1 MTFLFASLSFFSS
14 FTVLDGLIIVALVAL
29 TAVQIWT
36 LLRSTS
42 LSKQRKKIR
51 LGLNVLMGMVI
62 LIYVIQPH
70 WTTSANTSRVLLVSE
85 NVPLEAIKKAQD
97 SLKITETFSFDDFE
111 RRTSETAD
119 FAAQLGT
126 VYVLGQDARPQMLAH
141 LSQHE
146 IHWIPWFKNNELA
159 SIQWKA
165 MLRKGEL
172 QEVSGA
178 IALDA
183 PKVLKINYA
192 NQVLD
197 SVLLR
202 KGNQTFRLTFPS
214 FAIGRTETTLLLD
227 NQPLQK
233 VAFYSRKPQ
242 PVSAYFVLQ
251 NPDFESK
258 ALAEWLG
265 KKGGRVEMV
274 TAVAKNTQTRVSMNQ
289 VKNKKDFV
297 PDIVFTDPENAGH
310 PLVKKAV
317 SDGKSVLFYNIT
329 NPEQAAKKLNATLGT
344 KWNLKKISND
354 ESVLVGNGLTALP
367 YRLAENPNQKNILGY
382 PVAVQ
387 KTGGMVG
394 LSLLNETFSLKLSGD
409 SLNYDKIW
417 SGILQALVP
426 AQEGNIV
433 VTAPLWKDTRASL
446 VLNKFSQPL
455 STVSV
460 AEDTVSLQRSSLN
473 AFSYGT
479 DYTFRKSGWQPFQD
493 SLEVYVEENETV
505 VSNAA
510 RMAESVQAH
519 SSNQS
524 KYSAGTTQLITA
536 KLPDWAWLVL
546 FLLCLTALWVEP
558 KLRY

>member
-1 MTFLFASLSFFSS
+1 MAFLFFFQIFFSS
-14 FTVLDGLIIVALVAL
+14 PTLLDGLIIAALIAL
-29 TAVQIWT
+29 IAVQIGA
-36 LLRSTS
+36 LLRANS
-42 LSKQRKKIR
+42 LSKKRKQIR
-51 LGLNVLMGMVI
+51 LGLNVLMGIVL

-70 WTTSANTSRVLLVSE
+70 WTTSADTNRVLLVSE
-85 NVPLEAIKKAQD
+85 NIPLDAVKKAQD
-97 SLKITETFSFDDFE
+97 SLKITETFSLEDFE

-119 FAAQLGT
+119 FVAQLGT
-126 VYVLGQDARPQMLAH
+126 VYVLGQDARPQLLAH
-141 LSQHE
+141 LSNHE
-146 IHWIPWFKNNELA
+146 IHWIPWFKKNELT

-178 IALDA
+178 VALDA

-197 SVLLR
+197 SVSLR
-202 KGNQTFRLTFPS
+202 KGSQTFRLTFPS

-233 VAFYSRKPQ
+233 VAFCSRKPQ
-242 PVSAYFVLQ
+242 PISAYFVLQ

-258 ALAEWLG
+258 AVAEWLG
-265 KKGGRVEMV
+265 KKGSRVEMV
-274 TAVAKNTQTRVSMNQ
+274 TAVAKNTQMSVSMNQ

-329 NPEQAAKKLNATLGT
+329 NPEQAAKKVNAALGT

-367 YRLAENPNQKNILGY
+367 YRLAKNPNQKNILGY

-394 LSLLNETFSLKLSGD
+394 LSLFNETFSLKLSGD
-409 SLNYDKIW
+409 SLAYDKIW

-455 STVSV
+455 PSISV
-460 AEDTVSLQRSSLN
+460 AEDTVSLQRSALNSL
-473 AFSYGT
+473 SYGT
-479 DYTFRKSGWQPFQD
+479 DYIFRKSGWQTFLD
-493 SLEVYVEENETV
+493 SLEVYVEENETT

-519 SSNQS
+519 KSNLP
-524 KYSAGTTQLITA
+524 KYSRETTQQMTE
-536 KLPDWAWLVL
+536 KLPDWAWLGL
-546 FLLCLTALWVEP
+546 FLFCLTALWVEP

>member
-1 MTFLFASLSFFSS
+1 MAFLFFFQIFFSS
-14 FTVLDGLIIVALVAL
+14 PTLLDGLIIAALIAL
-29 TAVQIWT
+29 IAVQIGA
-36 LLRSTS
+36 LLRANS
-42 LSKQRKKIR
+42 LSKKRKQIR
-51 LGLNVLMGMVI
+51 LGLNVLMGIVL

-70 WTTSANTSRVLLVSE
+70 WTTSADTKRVLLVSE
-85 NVPLEAIKKAQD
+85 NIPLDAVKKAQD
-97 SLKITETFSFDDFE
+97 SLKITETFSLEDFE

-119 FAAQLGT
+119 FVAQLGT
-126 VYVLGQDARPQMLAH
+126 VYVLGQDAPPQLLAH
-141 LSQHE
+141 LSNHE
-146 IHWIPWFKNNELA
+146 IHWIPWFKKNELT

-172 QEVSGA
+172 QDVSGA
-178 IALDA
+178 VALDA

-197 SVLLR
+197 SVSLR
-202 KGNQTFRLTFPS
+202 KGSQTFRLTFPS

-242 PVSAYFVLQ
+242 PISAYFVLQ

-258 ALAEWLG
+258 AVAEWLG
-265 KKGGRVEMV
+265 KKGSRVEMV
-274 TAVAKNTQTRVSMNQ
+274 TAVAKNTQMSVSMNQ

-317 SDGKSVLFYNIT
+317 SEGKSVLFYNIT
-329 NPEQAAKKLNATLGT
+329 NPEQAAKKVNAALGT

-354 ESVLVGNGLTALP
+354 GSVLVGNGLTALP

-394 LSLLNETFSLKLSGD
+394 LSLFNETFSLKLSGD
-409 SLNYDKIW
+409 SLAYDKIW

-455 STVSV
+455 PSISV
-460 AEDTVSLQRSSLN
+460 AEDTVSLQRSALNSL
-473 AFSYGT
+473 SYGT
-479 DYTFRKSGWQPFQD
+479 DYIFRKSGWQTFQD
-493 SLEVYVEENETV
+493 SLEVYVEENETM

-519 SSNQS
+519 KSNLP
-524 KYSAGTTQLITA
+524 KYSRETTQQMTE
-536 KLPDWAWLVL
+536 KLPDWAWLGL